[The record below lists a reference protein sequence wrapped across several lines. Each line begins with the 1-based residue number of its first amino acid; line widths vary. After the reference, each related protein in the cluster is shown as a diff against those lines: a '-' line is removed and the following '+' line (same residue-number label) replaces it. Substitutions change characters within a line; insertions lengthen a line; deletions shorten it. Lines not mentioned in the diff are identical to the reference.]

1 MPKRPNQKQRLLIL
15 HRILSQET
23 DEEHGLHSAEL
34 LTRLAAY
41 DITAERK
48 TIYSDMD
55 ALRACGVDIIHN
67 AQGYALASRDFELA
81 ELKLLVDAVQS
92 SRFITRRKSDSLIA
106 KLEGLTSVHLAK
118 LLRRQVYV
126 SEPVKAANESIYYNV
141 DGIHTAIARD
151 RTICFRY
158 FHWETVDGMHITRHY
173 RRDGAAYEVSPW
185 ALLWD
190 NENYYLV
197 GYDAQTEQLKHYRVD
212 KMDRI
217 AMTEHKRQGARTFE
231 ERGAAAYARRL
242 FGMFQGEQQLVTLR
256 CTRHIVGVLYD
267 RFGDELTVRPDV
279 TPDCCRVSV
288 SVAVSPQFYGW
299 LCGLGEEIAILAP
312 DTAVQGY
319 CAHLTAALR
328 AQSTP

>member
-1 MPKRPNQKQRLLIL
+1 MPKRPNQKQKLLIL
-15 HRILSQET
+15 YRILAQET

-34 LTRLAAY
+34 LSRLAAY
-41 DITAERK
+41 DINAERK
-48 TIYSDMD
+48 TIYSDID
-55 ALRACGVDIIHN
+55 TLCACGVDITHS

-141 DGIHTAIARD
+141 DCIHTAIARD

-158 FHWETVDGMHITRHY
+158 FHWGTADGMNITRYY

-197 GYDAQTEQLKHYRVD
+197 GYDGQAEQLKHYRVD

-217 AMTEHKRQGARTFE
+217 TMTDRGRQGRTSLKSRVRQHTRADCSGCFKE
-231 ERGAAAYARRL
+231 SSSASHYA
-242 FGMFQGEQQLVTLR
+242 
-256 CTRHIVGVLYD
+256 
-267 RFGDELTVRPDV
+267 VR
-279 TPDCCRVSV
+279 
-288 SVAVSPQFYGW
+288 AVS
-299 LCGLGEEIAILAP
+299 LECSMTVLEMN
-312 DTAVQGY
+312 
-319 CAHLTAALR
+319 
-328 AQSTP
+328 

>member
-1 MPKRPNQKQRLLIL
+1 MPKRPNQKQKLLIL
-15 HRILSQET
+15 YRILAQET

-34 LTRLAAY
+34 LSRLAAY

-48 TIYSDMD
+48 TIYSDID
-55 ALRACGVDIIHN
+55 TLRACGVDITHS

-141 DGIHTAIARD
+141 DCIHTAIARD

-158 FHWETVDGMHITRHY
+158 FHWGTADGMHITRYY

-197 GYDAQTEQLKHYRVD
+197 GYDGQAERLKHYRVD

-217 AMTEHKRQGARTFE
+217 TMTDRGRQGAHVFE
-231 ERGAAAYARRL
+231 EQGATAYARRL
-242 FGMFQGEQQLVTLR
+242 FGMFQGEQQRVTLR
-256 CTRHIVGVLYD
+256 CARRIVGVLYD

-279 TPDCCRVSV
+279 ASDCCQVSIA
-288 SVAVSPQFYGW
+288 VAVSPQFYGW
-299 LCGLGEEIAILAP
+299 LCGLGEEITVLAP

-319 CAHLTAALR
+319 RAHLTAVLH
-328 AQSTP
+328 AQSTL